1 MPGRCGHSAARLAR
15 PLENT
20 LEAQIPPGHELVF
33 PPTAPRSMSS
43 SMTVSV
49 YAAGAVAALLG
60 LGLLSDTPKHGPPL
74 PPGPRRLPI
83 IGNLLD
89 MPSENDR

>member
-1 MPGRCGHSAARLAR
+1 
-15 PLENT
+15 
-20 LEAQIPPGHELVF
+20 
-33 PPTAPRSMSS
+33 MSS

-60 LGLLSDTPKHGPPL
+60 LRLLSDATKHGPPL